1 MDYLLLPSL
10 SQDESSQSTS
20 LEYELWYSLG
30 FATRIR
36 SFCHSSG
43 LKNLKNVISKQ
54 SEFFPTIYQKDTK
67 IAHEERFTGKLLP
80 F

>member
-54 SEFFPTIYQKDTK
+54 SDFLIYPKDTK